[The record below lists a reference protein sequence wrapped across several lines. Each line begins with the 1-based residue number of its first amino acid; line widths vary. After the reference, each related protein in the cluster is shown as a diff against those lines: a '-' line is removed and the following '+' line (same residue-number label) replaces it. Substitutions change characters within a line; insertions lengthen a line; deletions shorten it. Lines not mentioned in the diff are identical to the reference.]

1 METSA
6 KTGINSQQ
14 LFIEATKIL
23 YKDYLK
29 YNNIENNANK
39 NNLKLTNYDSNNFND
54 EKNNRCC

>member
-29 YNNIENNANK
+29 YNNIENNNNK
-39 NNLKLTNYDSNNFND
+39 NNLKLTNYDSNNFNN
-54 EKNNRCC
+54 EKNNGCC

>member
-39 NNLKLTNYDSNNFND
+39 NNLKLTNYVSNNFND

>member
-29 YNNIENNANK
+29 YNNIENNNNK